1 VIGLTMIELLKE
13 ELSERI
19 FKRQFIQ
26 DALARLEEDLEEIEE
41 KILLLQRDIRDEQD
55 KLVEDLDKI
64 KVR

>member
-1 VIGLTMIELLKE
+1 MIELLKE

-41 KILLLQRDIRDEQD
+41 KILLLQRDIRDEHD